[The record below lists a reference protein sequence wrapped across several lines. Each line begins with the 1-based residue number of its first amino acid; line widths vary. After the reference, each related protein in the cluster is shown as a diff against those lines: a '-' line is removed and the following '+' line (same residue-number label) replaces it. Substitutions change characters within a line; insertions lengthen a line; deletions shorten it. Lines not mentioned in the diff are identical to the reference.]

1 MPNIFL
7 IIAIA
12 IVAILLIFILLA
24 GFVSASPGEIKVI
37 SGPRG
42 QRVLHGKTGWKI
54 PILERVDSMT
64 AGMISVDVKTSD
76 FVPTNDYINV
86 KVDAAVKVKIGT
98 ENLNSLKL
106 QQETS
111 CTKHQK
117 KLLTKSVIP

>member
-7 IIAIA
+7 IIALTV
-12 IVAILLIFILLA
+12 IVVGFLFILGA

-76 FVPTNDYINV
+76 YVPTNDYINV

-98 ENLNSLKL
+98 ENPVLF
-106 QQETS
+106 
-111 CTKHQK
+111 
-117 KLLTKSVIP
+117 

>member
-42 QRVLHGKTGWKI
+42 QRVLHGKTG
-54 PILERVDSMT
+54 
-64 AGMISVDVKTSD
+64 
-76 FVPTNDYINV
+76 
-86 KVDAAVKVKIGT
+86 
-98 ENLNSLKL
+98 
-106 QQETS
+106 
-111 CTKHQK
+111 
-117 KLLTKSVIP
+117 